1 MKKVLFVES
10 RYVTYL
16 YDKIAEKL
24 IKNGHEVH
32 WIVLN
37 HQFNPRHGK
46 VYLLKYPKTRKIKK
60 HESSYLDTVI
70 STDRQL
76 RFFDKK
82 ETNHFYH
89 YDIEIKKILETIT
102 PDIVFGEP
110 TAFHHLITL
119 EICKEMKT
127 LYLHPASCRYPINRF
142 AFYKYDTLEPYKGS
156 RELLSNEQATKAIT
170 DIVHRNSVPNYMIA
184 PQINTKEKLVDKIKI
199 LKGYL
204 SGERNNTP
212 SPITKLRK
220 DHTNK
225 AILKKWNKAAVNDI
239 DTSKF
244 VVLFPL
250 HMQPESSIDVWGREF
265 SDQNKVIREISE
277 RLKKNEVLYIKPNP
291 KSSFEI
297 NTELIKFI
305 SERENVIALNSN
317 VKMGEIFDSVDLFVN
332 VVGTIAIECILSGKP
347 VISLVKTYFND
358 MTKTFDISLFDE
370 ISQIIE
376 LVKGGKYEKLELNDK
391 IKYFNKLNSLSY
403 KGLITDTFNNKNVI
417 NESNINN
424 LFSAFVD
431 VIENE
436 G

>member
-1 MKKVLFVES
+1 
-10 RYVTYL
+10 
-16 YDKIAEKL
+16 
-24 IKNGHEVH
+24 
-32 WIVLN
+32 
-37 HQFNPRHGK
+37 
-46 VYLLKYPKTRKIKK
+46 
-60 HESSYLDTVI
+60 
-70 STDRQL
+70 
-76 RFFDKK
+76 
-82 ETNHFYH
+82 
-89 YDIEIKKILETIT
+89 
-102 PDIVFGEP
+102 
-110 TAFHHLITL
+110 
-119 EICKEMKT
+119 
-127 LYLHPASCRYPINRF
+127 
-142 AFYKYDTLEPYKGS
+142 
-156 RELLSNEQATKAIT
+156 
-170 DIVHRNSVPNYMIA
+170 
-184 PQINTKEKLVDKIKI
+184 
-199 LKGYL
+199 
-204 SGERNNTP
+204 
-212 SPITKLRK
+212 
-220 DHTNK
+220 
-225 AILKKWNKAAVNDI
+225 
-239 DTSKF
+239 
-244 VVLFPL
+244 
-250 HMQPESSIDVWGREF
+250 MQPESSIDVWGREF

-347 VISLVKTYFND
+347 VVSLVKTYFND